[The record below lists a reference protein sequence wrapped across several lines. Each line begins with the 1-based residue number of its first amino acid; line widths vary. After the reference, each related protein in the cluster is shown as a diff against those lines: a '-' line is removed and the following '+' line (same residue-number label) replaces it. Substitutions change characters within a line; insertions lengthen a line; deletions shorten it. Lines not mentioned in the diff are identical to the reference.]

1 MKFEKSTKEFQLE
14 AEYFTKKINLAK
26 QCAVSEFCKRLCKGR
41 APDDPVVTAV
51 NAEFEKTVNEF

>member
-1 MKFEKSTKEFQLE
+1 MKSEKSTKEFQLE

-26 QCAVSEFCKRLCKGR
+26 QCAVSEFCKRLCKGK

-51 NAEFEKTVNEF
+51 NTEFAKMINKF